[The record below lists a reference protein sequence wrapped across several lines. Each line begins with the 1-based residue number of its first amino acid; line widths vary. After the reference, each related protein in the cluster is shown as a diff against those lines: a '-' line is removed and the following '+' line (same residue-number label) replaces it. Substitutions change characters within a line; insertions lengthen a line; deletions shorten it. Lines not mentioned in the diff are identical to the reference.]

1 MEQEQHCLRHADAS
15 VIALTPIVVPQVTR
29 VMTMTMAV
37 AAMTMTM
44 LAAQAPIL

>member
-1 MEQEQHCLRHADAS
+1 MEQERHCLRHADVG

-29 VMTMTMAV
+29 VMMMTMAV
-37 AAMTMTM
+37 AAMTTTM